1 LFFWVIFQHQVISTT
16 NETMT
21 SGWKNRALV
30 GLDWLRGEIFG
41 RDTSRIA

>member
-1 LFFWVIFQHQVISTT
+1 MIRDSPPA
-16 NETMT
+16 
-21 SGWKNRALV
+21 GWKNRALV